1 MVLVTSH
8 LNVLLDSSLERL
20 WVGTNDLADL
30 LSVLEKEESGHG
42 ADAEFL
48 GHFWDLVD
56 VELVE
61 AGVGVG
67 V

>member
-1 MVLVTSH
+1 ML
-8 LNVLLDSSLERL
+8 LNGSLERL

-30 LSVLEKEESGHG
+30 FAILEQDECGHG

-48 GHFWDLVD
+48 GDVWDIID

-61 AGVGVG
+61 AGGGVG
-67 V
+67 VTEPVDIVY